1 MLFIPSHTALFG
13 PHGASGKGGNTQTRR
28 GRAKTAKINA
38 KRSNI
43 FLGRARP
50 HGTPRSRSFRLR
62 FLPSCSA
69 GFVIR
74 TVSQT
79 RMLTLGALGRH
90 GSAQPI
96 QLSSAALHLQTAIA
110 SAVCDSASSGRRGQ
124 SSIHRSVGWSRQ
136 CNPERAQP
144 GEGRADLEH
153 SWAREIAEAPA
164 GAQPVEAL
172 PVDHFV
178 KRPKQRV

>member
-1 MLFIPSHTALFG
+1 
-13 PHGASGKGGNTQTRR
+13 
-28 GRAKTAKINA
+28 
-38 KRSNI
+38 
-43 FLGRARP
+43 
-50 HGTPRSRSFRLR
+50 
-62 FLPSCSA
+62 
-69 GFVIR
+69 
-74 TVSQT
+74 
-79 RMLTLGALGRH
+79 MLTLGALGRH